1 MSLDIHTAV
10 QTALLIIILV
20 IVVSIWRGITSIRS
34 ARHLPFFR
42 MRRDRMIR
50 GWRLLM
56 MAMILI
62 ILAVF
67 LNSQIEPT
75 IYRFFPPTA
84 TVTLTPTMT
93 VSPTITITP
102 SITLTPTISPS
113 PEITDTPTIT
123 PTPFVPLAI
132 ETRFESTITPNPD
145 AVFSELSF
153 TDGLDALY
161 RPLNPGEVFQNPI
174 EHMYAVFSYDGMING
189 SQWTALWYRDGEL
202 VHFETLPWDGDTG
215 GLGYTDWEP
224 SPDVWLPGEY
234 EVQIFIGLIWKISG
248 RFIVEGDPPTP
259 VPSLT
264 PTLTPTQTNTPT
276 PTRTPR
282 PTQTPTP
289 SLTPRP
295 SRTYTPVPTN
305 TLTRTPY
312 DSPTPTPSRTL
323 WPTQTRTP
331 ITPSITPQPTLTRTT
346 KPTPYPT
353 LTQTPITPSITP
365 QPTLT
370 RTITPSS

>member
-1 MSLDIHTAV
+1 MSLDIHTAI

-20 IVVSIWRGITSIRS
+20 IIVSIWQGVTSIRS
-34 ARHLPFFR
+34 ARHLQFFR

-50 GWRLLM
+50 GWRLLLI
-56 MAMILI
+56 ATILI
-62 ILAVF
+62 ILAVS
-67 LNSQIEPT
+67 LNSQIEPF

-84 TVTLTPTMT
+84 TVTPTPTIT
-93 VSPTITITP
+93 TSPTITITP
-102 SITLTPTISPS
+102 SITLTPTITPT

-123 PTPFVPLAI
+123 PTPFIPLAI
-132 ETRFESTITPNPD
+132 KTRFESTVTPNPN

-202 VHFETLPWDGDTG
+202 VHFETLAWDGDTG

-224 SPDVWLPGEY
+224 SADVWSPGEY
-234 EVQIFIGLIWKISG
+234 EVQIFVGLIWKISG

-259 VPSLT
+259 VPSPT
-264 PTLTPTQTNTPT
+264 PTNTPTQTYTPT
-276 PTRTPR
+276 PTRTLRPT
-282 PTQTPTP
+282 PTQTPTR
-289 SLTPRP
+289 TPRP
-295 SRTYTPVPTN
+295 SRTYTPVPTI
-305 TLTRTPY
+305 TPTRTPRPTRTHTQITP
-312 DSPTPTPSRTL
+312 SVTPRPTLTKTTKPTPYPTL
-323 WPTQTRTP
+323 TRTP
-331 ITPSITPQPTLTRTT
+331 ITPSITPQPT
-346 KPTPYPT
+346 
-353 LTQTPITPSITP
+353 Q
-365 QPTLT
+365 T